1 MIKKFL
7 LCEKILIL
15 QPQKKLKNKIK
26 YNTNLMKPTLLILA
40 AGMGSRYGGIK
51 QIDAV
56 GPSGEIILEYS
67 IYDAIRAGFGKVVFV
82 IRKDIEE
89 AFKAKGFEEKF
100 GKKIEIR
107 YVYQEISAETNGFDI
122 GERSKPWGT
131 GHAILMGA
139 NEIKEPFAAINADD
153 YYGFDAFAKI
163 AKFLSNDVNANHYCM
178 VGYTLKNTLSENGT
192 VSRGVCEVNENG
204 HLTKV
209 IERTNIQRADNEEIV
224 FINTDGS
231 QQELAENTIVSMNY
245 WGFHPNVFDE
255 LRNQFKA
262 FLAVKAQE
270 PKAEFY
276 IPSAVQQ
283 LMDEG
288 KIDVTVLTSSDQWYG
303 VTYKEDKEMVQNA
316 FKALLNA
323 GTYPTKL
330 W

>member
-1 MIKKFL
+1 
-7 LCEKILIL
+7 
-15 QPQKKLKNKIK
+15 
-26 YNTNLMKPTLLILA
+26 MKPTLLILA

-107 YVYQEISAETNGFDI
+107 YVYQEIAAETEGFDI

-131 GHAILMGA
+131 AHAILMGA
-139 NEIKEPFAAINADD
+139 SEINEPFAAINADD

-163 AKFLSNDVNANHYCM
+163 AHFLAAKASANHFCM

-192 VSRGVCEVNENG
+192 VSRGVCEVNELG
-204 HLTKV
+204 HLTTV
-209 IERTNIQRADNEEIV
+209 TERTNIQRLDNAQVVYLNGEGTAFDLDEH
-224 FINTDGS
+224 
-231 QQELAENTIVSMNY
+231 AIVSMNY
-245 WGFHPNVFDE
+245 WGFYPTVFEE
-255 LRNQFKA
+255 LRQQFKA
-262 FLAVKAQE
+262 FLALKAND

-283 LMDEG
+283 LMDDG
-288 KIDVTVLTSSDQWYG
+288 KVNVTVLTSADQWYG
-303 VTYKEDKEMVQNA
+303 VTYKEDKQMVQDA
-316 FKALLNA
+316 FQGLLRA
-323 GTYPTKL
+323 GVYPTQL

>member
-1 MIKKFL
+1 
-7 LCEKILIL
+7 
-15 QPQKKLKNKIK
+15 
-26 YNTNLMKPTLLILA
+26 MKPTLLILA

-107 YVYQEISAETNGFDI
+107 YVYQEISAETEGFDI

-139 NEIKEPFAAINADD
+139 SEINEPFAAINADD

-163 AKFLSNDVNANHYCM
+163 AQFLKEQANPNHYCM
-178 VGYTLKNTLSENGT
+178 VGYTLKNTLSENGS

-209 IERTNIQRADNEEIV
+209 TERTNIQRLENGSVAYLNGDN
-224 FINTDGS
+224 TAHD
-231 QQELAENTIVSMNY
+231 LAEDTIVSMNY
-245 WGFHPNVFDE
+245 WGFYPNVFEE
-255 LRNQFKA
+255 LRIQFKA
-262 FLAVKAQE
+262 FLTEKAQDA
-270 PKAEFY
+270 KAEFY

-283 LMDEG
+283 LMDEE

-303 VTYKEDKEMVQNA
+303 VTYKEDKQMVQDA
-316 FKALLNA
+316 FQALLSA